1 MTRDPEKRKVG
12 GSTPPLPTGLQDGVH
27 VRRGR
32 RDKAIIDLFPR
43 DRRLALGAGEHRL
56 RPGAPG
62 PERRRP
68 GEPRAA
74 HVRRGAQGP
83 ASALIPEV
91 SISIDMPGYVTLIL
105 VVTLGIIALIAG
117 VSLVVATFLPGREP
131 SRRIRDWIKACRG
144 LEERPPRRG
153 PSRKADDSD
162 DPAKLT

>member
-1 MTRDPEKRKVG
+1 
-12 GSTPPLPTGLQDGVH
+12 
-27 VRRGR
+27 
-32 RDKAIIDLFPR
+32 
-43 DRRLALGAGEHRL
+43 
-56 RPGAPG
+56 
-62 PERRRP
+62 
-68 GEPRAA
+68 
-74 HVRRGAQGP
+74 
-83 ASALIPEV
+83 V